1 MIVIFLVMQKMLRI
15 NVISQNE
22 TTYSEG
28 GGGVKSA
35 VMHWSASRKTN
46 PVFVILWYW
55 SHVLYIVSL

>member
-28 GGGVKSA
+28 GGG
-35 VMHWSASRKTN
+35 
-46 PVFVILWYW
+46 
-55 SHVLYIVSL
+55 